1 MAYGKSNIT
10 MLIILII
17 IGGIFGS
24 LLGEIFGTFFPL
36 LNSSY
41 IMGFAPMKLDLMA
54 LSFTFGLQIKVSIFT
69 ILGFFLGLFIY
80 KRL

>member
-1 MAYGKSNIT
+1 MAYGKNSTT
-10 MLIILII
+10 MLIILIV
-17 IGGIFGS
+17 IGSIFGS

-41 IMGFAPMKLDLMA
+41 TMGISPTTLDLMA
-54 LSFTFGLQIKVSIFT
+54 LSFTIGFQIKVSIFT

-80 KRL
+80 KRI

>member
-1 MAYGKSNIT
+1 MAYGKSNTT
-10 MLIILII
+10 MLIVLII
-17 IGGIFGS
+17 IGSIFGS

-41 IMGFAPMKLDLMA
+41 TMGFAPITIDLMA
-54 LSFTFGLQIKVSIFT
+54 ISFTFGLQIKISIFT